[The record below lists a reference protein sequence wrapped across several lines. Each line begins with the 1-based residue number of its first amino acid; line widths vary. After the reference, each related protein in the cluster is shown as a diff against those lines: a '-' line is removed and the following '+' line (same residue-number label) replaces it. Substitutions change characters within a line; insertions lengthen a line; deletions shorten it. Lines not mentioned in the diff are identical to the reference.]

1 MTAEQSKAE
10 LIGALHS
17 AVDETLAY
25 FEGAGQRNPARIDRW
40 AAWEVLAHLPY

>member
-10 LIGALHS
+10 LIGALQS